1 MRHADVF
8 GSFGQVDYSDHQPTY
23 SLDPVCGIK
32 LDEAKAAGRTGYAG
46 AMYYFCSVDC
56 QKKFEDHPGLYIR
69 QPRQKHA

>member
-1 MRHADVF
+1 MRHAEVF
-8 GSFGQVDYSDHQPTY
+8 GSFGQVDYSDHEPTY

-56 QKKFEDHPGLYIR
+56 QKKFEETPGEYIGQR
-69 QPRQKHA
+69 K